1 MRRQNFNKPHRIS
14 HIFSSARGPNR
25 RLFQS
30 LNKKPPCYLRAPYL
44 FSFFLGVAPSNPKHC
59 KWPLDMAILAGGKV
73 CWQRE
78 DGDLLHT
85 LWSEGGIGWR
95 FSCLEYKRL
104 GGRKIILVPTFII
117 SHPKNDSCKFLIG
130 LTLTARVTTVAVGNE
145 KRFVVCVINVFWI
158 KPSVPVELNYW

>member
-14 HIFSSARGPNR
+14 HIFPSARGPNR

-73 CWQRE
+73 CRQRE

-95 FSCLEYKRL
+95 LSCLEFKRL
-104 GGRKIILVPTFII
+104 GGRKIILVPSFII
-117 SHPKNDSCKFLIG
+117 SHPKMTMQILNRPNAYCACHNCCCRECEALRCLRYQWILDK
-130 LTLTARVTTVAVGNE
+130 AV
-145 KRFVVCVINVFWI
+145 CQL
-158 KPSVPVELNYW
+158 S